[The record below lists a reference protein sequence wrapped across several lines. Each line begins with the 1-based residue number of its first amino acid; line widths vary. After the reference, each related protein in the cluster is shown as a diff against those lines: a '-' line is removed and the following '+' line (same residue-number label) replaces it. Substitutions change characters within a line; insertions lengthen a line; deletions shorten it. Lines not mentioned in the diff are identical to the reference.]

1 MNSDKELSI
10 KSILTMIHTSQ
21 DEFALTFI
29 RVDGSER
36 VTKPRVRVGVP
47 VSDSKKKQMESKFL
61 SKSEPGKEWN
71 HQINRSHN
79 LLLFDIQKN
88 KPFEV
93 KIPLIM
99 AFNNI
104 LVRWYNEKQK

>member
-1 MNSDKELSI
+1 MNSEKELSI

-21 DEFALTFI
+21 DEFSLTFI
-29 RVDGSER
+29 RVNGSER
-36 VTKPRVRVGVP
+36 VTKPRVRIGVP

-61 SKSEPGKEWN
+61 SKSESGKEWN